1 MCGIAGFIKISS
13 ASLDTVQ
20 ILHNLS
26 QSIQHRGPDAAGFGI
41 WGKEKAIETNHRTP
55 VNFSNPSP
63 NVAFVHRRLSI
74 IDTSA
79 NGNQP
84 IQSED
89 GRYLLIQ
96 NGEIYNYIELRE
108 ELKKLGHSFHTE
120 SDTEVLLKSFMQWN
134 CSAFNRFV
142 GMFAVAVLDTQTNEL
157 ILARDFFGIKPLFYT
172 QTSDALVFAS
182 EIKALL
188 TFPGVNNKA
197 NLSSVRDYLSLG
209 LVNHNQKSFYA
220 SINSLEPGHYLK
232 LNINNPGQFQIH
244 QYYKRTTTRLTTKD
258 ISFQEAADH
267 LKDLFLK
274 SVQLHMRSDV
284 PYGAALSGGVDSSAI
299 IAAMRAISGKNQEL
313 QTFTYSTKNTAF
325 DEEYFA
331 DAMIKS
337 AGTTAHKIILHPK
350 DLLTDIDTI
359 LQTQDE
365 PFGSTSIYAQ
375 YKVFQEARKAGIKV
389 ILGGQGAD
397 EILAGYRSY
406 YTAAV
411 AGMIKSGQIGK
422 ALNLTRT
429 LSKQGKISLANF
441 LFRVIA
447 RLCPPAVGR
456 EIHRRYAENGIN
468 SAVNWQW
475 FSDQGTEGQYAN
487 LPGTAQSLDQALQGD
502 ISSFNLPGLLRYEDR
517 NSMAHSLES
526 RVPFLTPEIV
536 DFSSSLPAEYL
547 IDKNGCDKAIF
558 RAAMRSLVPDE
569 ILDRKDKI
577 GFQTPETNWFHEL
590 SPWINQVLQSD
601 SFQRIPFFD
610 DEKAVAAWR
619 SFEQGKIE
627 FPRAIWRW
635 VNLAKWAEMN
645 ELQFDE

>member
-1 MCGIAGFIKISS
+1 MCGIAGFIKTSS
-13 ASLDTVQ
+13 ARLDTVQ

-26 QSIQHRGPDAAGFGI
+26 QSIQHRGPDAAGFGV
-41 WGKEKAIETNHRTP
+41 WGKGKEVEINHQTP
-55 VNFSNPSP
+55 ANFSTTSP
-63 NVAFVHRRLSI
+63 DLAFVHRRLSI
-74 IDTSA
+74 IDTSE

-84 IQSED
+84 IKSAD

-108 ELKKLGHSFHTE
+108 ELKKLGHNFQTE

-134 CSAFNRFV
+134 CGAFNRFV
-142 GMFAVAVLDTQTNEL
+142 GMFAIAILDTLKNEI
-157 ILARDFFGIKPLFYT
+157 ILARDFFGIKPLFYAR
-172 QTSDALVFAS
+172 TSDALVFGS

-188 TFPGVNNKA
+188 TFPGIDNKP
-197 NLSSVRDYLSLG
+197 NLSTVRDYLSLG
-209 LVNHNQKSFYA
+209 LVNHNQESFYA
-220 SINSLEPGHYLK
+220 SINSIEPGHYLK
-232 LNINNPGQFQIH
+232 LKFNNPHDFQIH
-244 QYYKRTTTRLTTKD
+244 QYYKRSTTRLTTKD

-267 LKDLFLK
+267 LRELFIE
-274 SVQLHMRSDV
+274 SVKLHMRSDV

-299 IAAMRAISGKNQEL
+299 IAAMRSISGKDQDL
-313 QTFTYSTKNTAF
+313 QTFTYSTKNTTF
-325 DEEYFA
+325 DEESYA
-331 DAMIKS
+331 DIMIQS
-337 AGTTAHKIILHPK
+337 ASTISHKIVLHHK
-350 DLLTDIDTI
+350 DLLSDINSV

-375 YKVFQEARKAGIKV
+375 YKVFQVARKSGIKV

-411 AGMIKSGQIGK
+411 AGMVKSGRLIHAIHLVR
-422 ALNLTRT
+422 ALSN
-429 LSKQGKISLANF
+429 QGKISLANF

-447 RLCPPAVGR
+447 RLCPAAVGR

-475 FSDQGTEGQYAN
+475 FTDHGVAGGYAN
-487 LPGTAQSLDQALQGD
+487 LPGTSKSLEEALEGD
-502 ISSFNLPGLLRYEDR
+502 LSNFNLPGLLRYEDR

-526 RVPFLTPEIV
+526 RVPFLTPTIV
-536 DFSSSLPAEYL
+536 DFSSSLPPEYL
-547 IDKNGCDKAIF
+547 IDRNGCDKAVL
-558 RAAMRSLVPDE
+558 RAALRALVPDE

-577 GFQTPETNWFHEL
+577 GFQTPETNWFKEL
-590 SPWINQVLQSD
+590 SPWINQVLTSD
-601 SFQRIPFFD
+601 SFQRMPFITT
-610 DEKAVAAWR
+610 EKAIMNW
-619 SFEQGKIE
+619 SLFEQGKIE

-645 ELQFDE
+645 ELKFDE